1 MTMPQHHQQTTAIH
15 PNMHM
20 SAAAAAAA
28 AAAGLPPSGAATGPG
43 GAGHQSAGHPAHHP
57 FLSSPA
63 LASPVGSTNN
73 ATHPNNPPLAANAP
87 CSTLFVANLGQFVS
101 EHELKE
107 VFSR

>member
-28 AAAGLPPSGAATGPG
+28 AGLPPSGAATGPA
-43 GAGHQSAGHPAHHP
+43 GAAHQSGGHPTHHP